1 MIIAGRKKTAG
12 DDIWTVE
19 RRTRGF
25 NDSIYVYDNT
35 SSLTISRLPCS
46 HPSFISSLSFFFY
59 FYTITAMHVRLWL
72 RKSCMFCGSPS
83 LEKVTNEISRIFVF
97 AVEKIEN
104 LEITTSPNL
113 RKRIILSEGFIPV
126 TTAVL
131 PSLPIYPNALTLS
144 CEYEAI
150 Y

>member
-1 MIIAGRKKTAG
+1 ML
-12 DDIWTVE
+12 
-19 RRTRGF
+19 
-25 NDSIYVYDNT
+25 Y
-35 SSLTISRLPCS
+35 
-46 HPSFISSLSFFFY
+46 
-59 FYTITAMHVRLWL
+59 
-72 RKSCMFCGSPS
+72 GSPS

-104 LEITTSPNL
+104 LEITISPNL